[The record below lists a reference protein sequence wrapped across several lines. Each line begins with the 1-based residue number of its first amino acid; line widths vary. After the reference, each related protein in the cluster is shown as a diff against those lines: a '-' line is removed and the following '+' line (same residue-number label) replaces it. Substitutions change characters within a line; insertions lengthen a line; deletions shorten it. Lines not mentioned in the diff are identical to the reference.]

1 MTKTL
6 AIILNH
12 NLPEYTNLLYQ
23 SLKEFQD
30 ENYDL
35 LVMDNGSK
43 PELMPAVMHIRLEKN
58 LYWGGA
64 LNEAFKLVLNDPQYD
79 SLLFL
84 NNDMEVTAE
93 VFVNLLRGELFS
105 NDLAIV
111 SPCIAGRAQP
121 WKQMQSWG
129 SHETRIVKWVDLMAP
144 LFHRKFIEAVG
155 QYDPELY
162 YGWGQELLSHEVCTD
177 RGWRIGVCDHISIL
191 HVGKQTLLQNRLF
204 SSNNT
209 DGELKEEAITLTD
222 SHARAMDEYRTYFI
236 NHPMKHGTFD
246 GLRGYGEQYTYYDG
260 VNETRERIRQN
271 QNPSILKRLFGCFS
285 NSRR

>member
-12 NLPEYTNLLYQ
+12 NLPEYTNWLYG

-35 LVMDNGSK
+35 LVMDNGSR
-43 PELMPAVMHIRLEKN
+43 PELMPSTTHIRLENN

-64 LNEAFKLVLNDPQYD
+64 LNEAFKLVLKDDQYD

-84 NNDMEVTAE
+84 NNDLEVTAE
-93 VFVNLLRGELFS
+93 VFVNLLREELFS
-105 NDLAIV
+105 RDLALV
-111 SPCIAGRAQP
+111 SPCIAGREQP
-121 WKQMQSWG
+121 WKQMQNWG
-129 SHETRIVKWVDLMAP
+129 SNETRIVKWADLMAP

-155 QYDPELY
+155 QFDPELY

-177 RGWRIGVCDHISIL
+177 HGWRIGVCDHICIL

-204 SSNNT
+204 SQN
-209 DGELKEEAITLTD
+209 GKEGGASEEPISLTD
-222 SHARAMDEYRTYFI
+222 SHAMAMNEYRTYFV

-246 GLRGYGEQYTYYDG
+246 GLRSYGEHYTYFG
-260 VNETRERIRQN
+260 ALPANRGRSVEKQKPALL
-271 QNPSILKRLFGCFS
+271 QRLSGYFK
-285 NSRR
+285 NK